1 MQHPLFMVGGVLE
14 AVVAKLNEA
23 LAQFDVLVKSMST
36 SADARDLLVAA
47 EHGRRTLEA
56 ATAQVIDRV
65 SVSGCFQEDG
75 CLSVVSWLRTTVN
88 WPVAEAKRMVRV
100 ADLVHDYPQVG
111 RLMAD
116 GVLASGPVSRIAGL
130 HANKRVTAQLPEFM
144 DSMVEYARVLPYDDF
159 SQLASRWEQLADA
172 DGAHRSHET
181 VHDDRDAAVHTVDTA
196 TYVDARLGNTQG
208 ALISEVFERFVQ
220 AELARDLAERDA
232 LGLSP
237 TSLARSSKQRRADA
251 LYAVFASA
259 ASQFAA
265 APEPLVNIVI
275 DHRTYERTLA
285 AMDTGGRLG
294 SLIEP
299 ADNLL
304 DARCETTA
312 GVLLDPVDVVATS
325 LVGFVRRVVV
335 NTAGVPIGLGRRS
348 RLFTG
353 HTRAAALLRRRRCIW
368 PGCNVLTCDVDHR
381 VPWVDGGDTDV
392 GNSDPLCRRHNRL
405 KVHGYTTH
413 YDEHT
418 RTTHVTTPT
427 GRTLTPM

>member
-1 MQHPLFMVGGVLE
+1 MLE
-14 AVVAKLNEA
+14 STRADLRGLVDEKVSALSSSAEA
-23 LAQFDVLVKSMST
+23 ET
-36 SADARDLLVAA
+36 LLI
-47 EHGRRTLEA
+47 ELELLKRHVEV
-56 ATAQVIDRV
+56 ATARLVDRV
-65 SVSGCFQEDG
+65 ALNGWFQVDG
-75 CLSVVSWLRTTVN
+75 CVSVVSWLRTTVN
-88 WPVAEAKRMVRV
+88 WPVAEAKRVVRV
-100 ADLVHDYPQVG
+100 ADLVRHYPQVADQ
-111 RLMAD
+111 MSD
-116 GVLASGPVSRIAGL
+116 GVLASGPVTRLAGL

-144 DSMVEYARVLPYDDF
+144 DSMVDYAQALPCDDF

-181 VHDDRDAAVHTVDTA
+181 VHDDRDATVTAAGTA

-208 ALISEVFERFVQ
+208 ALITEVFERFVQ

-299 ADNLL
+299 GDNLL

-325 LVGFVRRVVV
+325 LVGYVRRVVV

-392 GNSDPLCRRHNRL
+392 GNADPLCRRHNRL

-418 RTTHVTTPT
+418 RTTRVTTPT

>member
-1 MQHPLFMVGGVLE
+1 MVTSVPSASRELLSGLDARVEWVSSAVEARELLIELEHTKRHLE
-14 AVVAKLNEA
+14 AMTAR
-23 LAQFDVLVKSMST
+23 LV
-36 SADARDLLVAA
+36 
-47 EHGRRTLEA
+47 
-56 ATAQVIDRV
+56 DRV

-111 RLMAD
+111 ELMAE

-144 DSMVEYARVLPYDDF
+144 DSMVEYARVLPCDDF

-181 VHDDRDAAVHTVDTA
+181 VHDDRDATIHTVDTA

-299 ADNLL
+299 GDNLL
-304 DARCETTA
+304 DTRCETTA

-325 LVGFVRRVVV
+325 LVGYVRRVVV
-335 NTAGVPIGLGRRS
+335 NSAGVPIGLGRRS

-392 GNSDPLCRRHNRL
+392 GNADPLCRRHNRL
-405 KVHGYTTH
+405 KVHGYSTH

-418 RTTHVTTPT
+418 RTTRVTTPT